1 MLKPC
6 KLYFDEAALCSQYSQ
21 AIEDNPDSAKAYL
34 NRAICYMHLRNYEET
49 MNDAMQST
57 KLNDAR

>member
-1 MLKPC
+1 MHLRERRQC
-6 KLYFDEAALCSQYSQ
+6 DQE
-21 AIEDNPDSAKAYL
+21 IEENPNSSKAYL